1 MCVDKHHVFDG
12 FYIFIFC
19 LFIYTY
25 MYDLHLT
32 KLEHPKREPTDH
44 QPTITVFRKKSFAT
58 LHRIRA
64 GSPAEL
70 RDVLLAETY
79 LGR

>member
-1 MCVDKHHVFDG
+1 
-12 FYIFIFC
+12 
-19 LFIYTY
+19 
-25 MYDLHLT
+25 MYDLHLPHLQ
-32 KLEHPKREPTDH
+32 KPKDKFSYNRKKNKKQRWNILRGN